1 MELWQSLLVAAGGNA
16 AVLLVL
22 GFLGRS
28 LVSSILAQ
36 NLEKFKAGLAQN
48 LEKFKADLQQAG
60 IEHQIR
66 FSKLHEK
73 RATVLAELY
82 KLLVE
87 AFWQVSDFISPG
99 QFGDPDRKQ
108 QYVDARNAVTAYFR
122 FFDQHRIWLPP
133 ELCDPLE
140 NFADQLR
147 DPTIK
152 LGVYLQINHPTEQTL
167 QKQQEV
173 WDKAWE
179 TVSSDIPK
187 LRLGIEAAFRTLLGA
202 NRLTITEDEQQTDR

>member
-36 NLEKFKAGLAQN
+36 NIEKFKAGLAQN

-73 RATVLAELY
+73 RATVLAELH
-82 KLLVE
+82 KRLVE
-87 AFWQVSDFISPG
+87 AFWRVSDFTSQM
-99 QFGDPDRKQ
+99 QFGDSNRNQ
-108 QYVDARNAVTAYFR
+108 QCVDALNSVTEYVR
-122 FFDQHRIWLPP
+122 FFEQHRIWLPTK
-133 ELCDPLE
+133 LCGPLE
-140 NFADQLR
+140 NFAKQLR
-147 DPTIK
+147 DPTIH
-152 LGVYLQINHPTEQTL
+152 LGVYLRIKNPTEKTL
-167 QKQQEV
+167 QEQQEA
-173 WDKAWE
+173 WAKAAE
-179 TVSSDIPK
+179 TVSGDITK
-187 LRLGIEAAFRTLLGA
+187 IRSAIEVEFRTLLGA
-202 NRLTITEDEQQTDR
+202 DQLTITENEQQTDR

>member
-36 NLEKFKAGLAQN
+36 NIEKFKAGLAQN

-73 RATVLAELY
+73 RATVLAELH
-82 KLLVE
+82 KLLRRGFL
-87 AFWQVSDFISPG
+87 AC
-99 QFGDPDRKQ
+99 FGLHL
-108 QYVDARNAVTAYFR
+108 ANAVWR
-122 FFDQHRIWLPP
+122 F
-133 ELCDPLE
+133 E
-140 NFADQLR
+140 
-147 DPTIK
+147 
-152 LGVYLQINHPTEQTL
+152 
-167 QKQQEV
+167 
-173 WDKAWE
+173 
-179 TVSSDIPK
+179 
-187 LRLGIEAAFRTLLGA
+187 
-202 NRLTITEDEQQTDR
+202 

>member
-1 MELWQSLLVAAGGNA
+1 MELWQSLLVAFGGNA
-16 AVLLVL
+16 ALLLVL

-28 LVSSILAQ
+28 LMSAVMAKD
-36 NLEKFKAGLAQN
+36 LEKFKAG
-48 LEKFKADLQQAG
+48 LQQAG

-87 AFWQVSDFISPG
+87 ANWHVSEFTSPM

-108 QYVDARNAVTAYFR
+108 QYADAINGVAAYFR

-133 ELCDPLE
+133 ELCIPLE
-140 NFADQLR
+140 DFATQLR
-147 DPTIK
+147 APAIR
-152 LGVYLQINHPTEQTL
+152 LGVYLRIPHPTEKTL
-167 QKQQEV
+167 QEEQAV
-173 WDKAWE
+173 WDKAWQA
-179 TVSSDIPK
+179 VSSDIPK
-187 LRLGIEAAFRTLLGA
+187 LRSAIEAEFRTLLGA
-202 NRLTITEDEQQTDR
+202 DRLGLVS

>member
-1 MELWQSLLVAAGGNA
+1 MELWQSLLVAFGGNA

-28 LVSSILAQ
+28 LMSAVLAKD
-36 NLEKFKAGLAQN
+36 LEKFKAG
-48 LEKFKADLQQAG
+48 LQQAG

-73 RATVLAELY
+73 RATVLAKLY

-87 AFWQVSDFISPG
+87 ASWRASDFTSPV

-108 QYVDARNAVTAYFR
+108 QYVDARNGVAAYFR

-140 NFADQLR
+140 NFANQLR
-147 DPTIK
+147 APTIQ
-152 LGVYLQINHPTEQTL
+152 LGVYLQINHPTEKTL
-167 QKQQEV
+167 QEQQEV
-173 WDKAWE
+173 WSKAWA

-187 LRLGIEAAFRTLLGA
+187 LRSAIEAEFRRLLGA
-202 NRLTITEDEQQTDR
+202 DRLGFLDE

>member
-87 AFWQVSDFISPG
+87 AFWRVSEFTSPM
-99 QFGDPDRKQ
+99 QFGDPNRNK
-108 QYVDARNAVTAYFR
+108 QYVDALNSVEAYFR
-122 FFDQHRIWLPP
+122 FFDQHRIWLPTK
-133 ELCDPLE
+133 LCDPLE
-140 NFADQLR
+140 YFAKQLR
-147 DPTIK
+147 DPTIQ
-152 LGVYLQINHPTEQTL
+152 LGVYLSIKNPTEKTFHE
-167 QKQQEV
+167 QQEV
-173 WDKAWE
+173 WNKVWE
-179 TVSSDIPK
+179 TVSGDIPK
-187 LRLGIEAAFRTLLGA
+187 IRSAIEVEFRTLLGA
-202 NRLTITEDEQQTDR
+202 DQLTITENEQQTDR

>member
-1 MELWQSLLVAAGGNA
+1 MELWQSLLVAFGGNA

-28 LVSSILAQ
+28 LMSAVLAKD
-36 NLEKFKAGLAQN
+36 LEKFKAG
-48 LEKFKADLQQAG
+48 LQQAG

-87 AFWQVSDFISPG
+87 ASWRASDFTSPV

-108 QYVDARNAVTAYFR
+108 QYVDALNSSAAYFR
-122 FFDQHRIWLPP
+122 FFDQHRIWLPTK
-133 ELCDPLE
+133 LCDPLE
-140 NFADQLR
+140 DFSRQLR
-147 DPTIK
+147 ISTIQ
-152 LGVYLQINHPTEQTL
+152 LGVYLQIPNPTEKTL
-167 QKQQEV
+167 QEQSKV
-173 WDKAWE
+173 WDEAWE
-179 TVSSDIPK
+179 AVSSDIPK
-187 LRLGIEAAFRTLLGA
+187 LRSAIEAEFRTLLGVDMDGGIGSDS
-202 NRLTITEDEQQTDR
+202 T